1 MRLLV
6 VIFLFIN
13 GLLFSQ
19 KYIYHTKTYKY
30 RNEITKSPKWE
41 KLPDKNMLVILNVDT
56 VQIDSQIVPKRI
68 LSIYSTFYQEY
79 NLINLNT
86 YNRDDKGNYSID
98 FIGEDIWGNECDI
111 SYTGL
116 KNKLILIIHYPSFS
130 IKYTLKKRITT
141 SYYYTQQINTTYN

>member
-19 KYIYHTKTYKY
+19 KYVYHTKTYKY

-41 KLPDKNMLVILNVDT
+41 KLPDKNTLVILNVDT
-56 VQIDSQIVPKRI
+56 VQIDSQIVTKRI

-111 SYTGL
+111 SYTSL

-141 SYYYTQQINTTYN
+141 SYYYTQQINTTYD